1 MGTKTARFSIIFIT
15 ALALLACGAESDRT
29 DTMTTDPMPTGAQ
42 TPTTAEINSPTE
54 DGSNTSPAMSDA
66 GDNDDESNTSPAMA
80 DADDNDSQIQDT
92 DNEMNDTDTGGQPDQ
107 TENENELPGET
118 DLGDPNEETEATN
131 LASCA
136 EFAADHF
143 YRQTA
148 ERFGDYEMRSMCDFK
163 GSPILVV
170 NTAAR
175 CGFTPQYTGL
185 VELDEDYQERGLVIL
200 GFLSNDFGN
209 QGGSDEEVERCNR
222 DFRITFEQ
230 FSTVGVTPNSQDGQ
244 HPVFEWLTSQPGLE
258 GPIQWNFNKFL
269 IDRSGL
275 LIDRWGSSTQP
286 NGQEMRAAIES
297 ALSEAGAGN

>member
-1 MGTKTARFSIIFIT
+1 MGTKTTRFSIIFIT
-15 ALALLACGAESDRT
+15 AMGLLACGAESDRV
-29 DTMTTDPMPTGAQ
+29 DMVTTDPTPTGGQ
-42 TPTTAEINSPTE
+42 TPTTAEI
-54 DGSNTSPAMSDA
+54 TSP
-66 GDNDDESNTSPAMA
+66 NDDESDTSPAMA
-80 DADDNDSQIQDT
+80 DPADNQAQIQAT

-107 TENENELPGET
+107 SESENERPSGM
-118 DLGDPNEETEATN
+118 DRDDPNAETEATN
-131 LASCA
+131 SVSCA
-136 EFAADHF
+136 EFGAEHF

-148 ERFGDYEMRSMCDFK
+148 ERFGDYELRSMCDFK

-185 VELDEDYQERGLVIL
+185 VELDEEYREQGLVVL

-222 DFRITFEQ
+222 DFRVTLEQ

-244 HPVFEWLTSQPGLE
+244 HPVFEWLTSQPGFE

-269 IDRSGL
+269 IDRSGA

-286 NGQEMRAAIES
+286 NSQEMRASIES

>member
-1 MGTKTARFSIIFIT
+1 MGTKTMHFKVLFIT
-15 ALALLACGAESDRT
+15 AFGLFACGTETDRQNA
-29 DTMTTDPMPTGAQ
+29 TTTGPTSNAGQ
-42 TPTTAEINSPTE
+42 TPTTAEIESPNDDELNTSPTMTDGANNE
-54 DGSNTSPAMSDA
+54 TQIQEADNDMNGSNTGELPEQ
-66 GDNDDESNTSPAMA
+66 NENESEMPSE
-80 DADDNDSQIQDT
+80 T
-92 DNEMNDTDTGGQPDQ
+92 DMNDTNGLPEEADSANC
-107 TENENELPGET
+107 TEFG
-118 DLGDPNEETEATN
+118 
-131 LASCA
+131 A
-136 EFAADHF
+136 EHF

-148 ERFGDYEMRSMCDFK
+148 ERFGDYELRSMCDFK

-185 VELDEDYQERGLVIL
+185 VELDESYREQGLIIL

-269 IDRSGL
+269 IDRSGA
-275 LIDRWGSSTQP
+275 LINRWASTTQP
-286 NGQEMRAAIES
+286 NGGEIRAAIET
-297 ALSEAGAGN
+297 ALSESGEGN